1 VRGRD
6 AKRAV
11 IRRRRRSPWR
21 PLGVAVA
28 VLVGAPAL
36 AKGPVH
42 RGGDVDRGAVL
53 GDVVG
58 PNDVGTAVGGERG
71 RGDGGVLAVVFPSAD
86 RAVHRLVGVTDQHR
100 TVERGELPDAVD
112 QIERLGGRL
121 TEAEPGVDDYLL
133 SVDPG
138 GLGSASRSRRAAIT
152 SSTTSSYSG
161 SFVGSTGASRLC
173 ITTTGQPASATTS
186 RISGSASPPGHV
198 VDDVGA
204 GVERSRRDGW
214 LPRIHRD

>member
-1 VRGRD
+1 
-6 AKRAV
+6 
-11 IRRRRRSPWR
+11 
-21 PLGVAVA
+21 
-28 VLVGAPAL
+28 
-36 AKGPVH
+36 
-42 RGGDVDRGAVL
+42 
-53 GDVVG
+53 VG

-138 GLGSASRSRRAAIT
+138 GLGQRESLAKGRDHVVDHVVVLGVVCRVDRRVEAMHHHDRAA
-152 SSTTSSYSG
+152 G
-161 SFVGSTGASRLC
+161 VGDDLPHLRVR
-173 ITTTGQPASATTS
+173 Q
-186 RISGSASPPGHV
+186 PGHV